1 MLWRCERGHCR
12 VRRINQTDER
22 KMNMKIIT
30 TRIIAAG
37 ALLCIAMAAATGCSS
52 VKRHSNSSETPT
64 VDQTPMLEMPL
75 EFIDPAED
83 EEDPF
88 SDLGVDLTA
97 DDPVADEV
105 VMENATEVVK
115 ETDANGQPVTE
126 VQEATEIQV
135 VTDENGEQHTEA
147 VVVTRIVEKTRI
159 VDKTDEKGQVVTQP
173 AKNTQTTA
181 ANNGYTPKT
190 KSRYA
195 MWLDISEDENFFF
208 EGEFLTYT
216 FKVKEGIPD
225 GDYKIK
231 ITPDFSDVTGTSV
244 YADKVIDG
252 TIRVNNGSIDAVN
265 VASETGLTVYGDNIA
280 CKQGDTVDFNIY
292 IKNNSGLVAFVMKT
306 YYDGNALELVGN
318 KAAGDFDYISSR
330 NTDFGE
336 AKAE

>member
-1 MLWRCERGHCR
+1 
-12 VRRINQTDER
+12 
-22 KMNMKIIT
+22 MNMKIIT
-30 TRIIAAG
+30 ARIIAAG

-52 VKRHSNSSETPT
+52 VKRHNTSSEAPT
-64 VDQTPMLEMPL
+64 ADQTPMLEMPL
-75 EFIDPAED
+75 EFIDPGED
-83 EEDPF
+83 DENPLSELGI
-88 SDLGVDLTA
+88 DLDA
-97 DDPVADEV
+97 DDPVAEDSTQV

-159 VDKTDEKGQVVTQP
+159 VDKTDEKGQIVTQP
-173 AKNTQTTA
+173 AKNTVTTA
-181 ANNGYTPKT
+181 APGNNYTPKT

-195 MWLDISEDENFFF
+195 MWLDISKDENFFF
-208 EGEFLTYT
+208 EGQFLKYT

-231 ITPDFSDVTGTSV
+231 LTPDFSDVTGTSV
-244 YADKVIDG
+244 YADKVFDG
-252 TIRVNNGSIDAVN
+252 TIRVNNGSIDAAN
-265 VASETGLTVYGDNIA
+265 VASETGLIVYGDNVA
-280 CKQGDTVDFNIY
+280 CKQGDTVDFYVN
-292 IKNNSGLVAFVMKT
+292 IKNNSGVVAFVMKT
-306 YYDGNALELVGN
+306 YYDGNALELIDNG
-318 KAAGDFDYISSR
+318 AAGDFEYISSR